1 MRILQIIT
9 SLRTGGA
16 ERLVVELSKQFQR
29 CGDTAAILLFDG
41 TQTPLLAEAR
51 AAGIPVYALSKGWKA
66 MHNPLLLFPL
76 LRFLRRN
83 RFDVVHTH
91 NTACQ
96 MLAAV
101 ASCMVPLK
109 LVTTEHNTDNRRRR
123 WKGYRVV
130 DRWMYRRYRKVICVG
145 RETCATLTDYL
156 DLPALSG
163 SLSVIPNGIDA
174 ERFVKAAPAPDIL
187 LQAGYKV
194 LMVSAFRPQKD
205 QQTLIR
211 ALRHLPES
219 YRLYLAGGYET
230 EGDRRQ
236 FDDCQQLVAESGLQQ
251 RVHFLGIRSDIE
263 TVYAAV
269 DIVVLSS
276 HHEGLALSAVEAM
289 ACGKPLVASD
299 VGGIHDL
306 VSGAG
311 LLFPEGDDVRLAEWI
326 MQLCQ
331 DWELKRF
338 VGERCRLR
346 ASQYDISGMA
356 RNYLK
361 AYQEILR

>member
-29 CGDTAAILLFDG
+29 AGDTAGILLFDG
-41 TQTPLLAEAR
+41 TQTPLLEEAR

-76 LRFLRRN
+76 IRFLRRN

-123 WKGYRVV
+123 WKGFRAV
-130 DRWMYRRYRKVICVG
+130 DRWMYRRYRKVVCVG
-145 RETCATLTDYL
+145 SETCAALTDYL
-156 DLPALSG
+156 DFPALSERI
-163 SLSVIPNGIDA
+163 SVIPNGIDI
-174 ERFVKAAPAPDIL
+174 ERFAAAVPAPDML
-187 LQAGYKV
+187 VQEGYKV

-219 YRLYLAGGYET
+219 YWLYLAGGYET
-230 EGDRRQ
+230 EGDKKQ
-236 FDDCQQLVAESGLQQ
+236 FDDCRQLVAESGLQE

-263 TVYAAV
+263 TVYAAADV
-269 DIVVLSS
+269 IVLSS
-276 HHEGLALSAVEAM
+276 HYEGLALSAVEAM
-289 ACGKPLVASD
+289 ASGRPLVASD

-311 LLFPEGDDVRLAEWI
+311 LLFPEGDDARLAELI
-326 MQLCQ
+326 MQLCE
-331 DWELKRF
+331 DKELMQAIIA
-338 VGERCRLR
+338 RCRSR
-346 ASQYDISGMA
+346 ASQFGISVTA
-356 RNYLK
+356 RQYRL
-361 AYQEILR
+361 AYKEI